1 MWIQKC
7 ERFFTQYRVGN
18 EQRIGMAALYLTDVA
33 EVWYQSM
40 VLSRGI
46 SNWIEFKEDLIS
58 RFGEIVVSDVVEEFN
73 KLQQIGIVDEF
84 TKSGFERSSFLI

>member
-40 VLSRGI
+40 VLSSGI
-46 SNWIEFKEDLIS
+46 PN
-58 RFGEIVVSDVVEEFN
+58 
-73 KLQQIGIVDEF
+73 
-84 TKSGFERSSFLI
+84 